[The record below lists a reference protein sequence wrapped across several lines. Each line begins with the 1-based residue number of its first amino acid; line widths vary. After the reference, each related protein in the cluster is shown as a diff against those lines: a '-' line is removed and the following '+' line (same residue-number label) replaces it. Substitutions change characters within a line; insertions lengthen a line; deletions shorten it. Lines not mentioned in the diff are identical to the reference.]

1 MKKATL
7 SQKKVLN
14 QLIFIESFD
23 TLLTETG
30 LQRGELRDDL
40 IQLINAGM
48 IHVFEPASLKQITAY
63 DSDRLDLFSFRATSR
78 GLAQR

>member
-23 TLLTETG
+23 TLLSETG

-40 IQLINAGM
+40 LQLINAGM
-48 IHVFEPASLKQITAY
+48 IHVFEPATLKQVTAY
-63 DSDRLDLFSFRATSR
+63 DSDRLDLFCYRATNQ
-78 GLAQR
+78 GLTQR

>member
-1 MKKATL
+1 MKKATP

-14 QLIFIESFD
+14 QLIFIESYE

-48 IHVFEPASLKQITAY
+48 IQVFDPANQKQVTAY
-63 DSDRLDLFSFRATSR
+63 DSDRLDLFCFRASSS